1 MPGKPDAA
9 RGKTTRKAELR
20 KMFEKLKKQG
30 KGKKTLGM
38 SPGAMGGR
46 TKTIGDKPQA
56 PLQRLTPEERRK
68 RLRGMIPGTGSLK
81 KLFTAQQ
88 KAAKGTLKGAGGA
101 GSALAAQAMKLAKQ
115 IKKTG
120 RLSVAD
126 LQRAKQMMMEKK
138 GK

>member
-1 MPGKPDAA
+1 MGDQSAGGGSAEEYTSDSLRPGGAD
-9 RGKTTRKAELR
+9 RDVGTNYG
-20 KMFEKLKKQG
+20 Q
-30 KGKKTLGM
+30 